1 MKKIFCLAFVVSTL
15 SIPSVLAQSTPPQ
28 PIPARSVPPSAPPPL
43 TSPGN
48 FTERVNQLIAQTSG
62 SPNSQTLTKFN
73 LDFPG
78 GTPRQLADAIEKSM
92 GKPINI
98 IIPGE
103 YADAKLPP
111 IKVTDVT
118 VPQLFQT
125 VLEGSLKRSSGSGPG
140 TLLSSYGFKAIDGPQ
155 TDATIWTFFVYKN
168 QDSLGL
174 TTFNIDFPGGTPKE
188 LVTAIQ
194 KATSRPLNVIIPPE
208 FADTKL
214 PPLKMNGINVS
225 QLFHALE
232 AASSKV
238 EAYINGTRAPGGYR
252 SYESKMTG
260 YGFKTDGNISDDS
273 IWYFHVEK
281 VPMPPADSPDKIS
294 RFYALAP
301 YLERGL
307 KVDDITTAVETAW
320 KMTGE
325 TSPPEISFH
334 KDTKL
339 LIAVGDPK
347 KLETIDSVLLAL
359 KPESSPSS
367 FVIPP
372 PTPPVKNV
380 EKTKPSE

>member
-1 MKKIFCLAFVVSTL
+1 MKKIFCLAFVVSAL
-15 SIPSVLAQSTPPQ
+15 SIPSVPAQPAPPQ
-28 PIPARSVPPSAPPPL
+28 PIPARSAPPPP

-62 SPNSQTLTKFN
+62 SQNSPTLTKFN

-78 GTPRQLADAIEKSM
+78 GTPKQLADAIEKSM

-98 IIPGE
+98 IIPEE

-125 VLEGSLKRSSGSGPG
+125 LLEGSLKRSSGSGPG

-168 QDSLGL
+168 QDSPGL
-174 TTFNIDFPGGTPKE
+174 TTFNINFPGGTPQE

-194 KATSRPLNVIIPPE
+194 KATSRPLNVIIPAE
-208 FADTKL
+208 YADTKL
-214 PPLKMNGINVS
+214 PPLKMNGVKID
-225 QLFHALE
+225 QLFRALGS
-232 AASSKV
+232 ASTKV
-238 EAYINGTRAPGGYR
+238 ESYAPFVGGPQKT
-252 SYESKMTG
+252 SS
-260 YGFKTDGNISDDS
+260 YGFRTEGNITDDS
-273 IWYFHVEK
+273 IWYFYVDK
-281 VPMPPADSPDKIS
+281 LPSPAMSSPEKIS

-301 YLERGL
+301 YLDHGL
-307 KVDDITTAVETAW
+307 TVDDITTAVETAW

-325 TSPPEISFH
+325 KSPPQISFH

-339 LIAVGDPK
+339 LIAVGEPE
-347 KLETIDSVLLAL
+347 KLKTIDSVLQAL
-359 KPESSPSS
+359 KPESPKPQSS
-367 FVIPP
+367 APP
-372 PTPPVKNV
+372 P
-380 EKTKPSE
+380 EKKPDGTKPAE